1 MKEVDTNNKDERIR
15 GLFDKNGQKRYA
27 GAVKGPAFTKKS
39 TVELDQQIQQ
49 AVQEAPQA
57 IDSQQV
63 PKESQA
69 GVKEYFEK
77 IGGTEKK

>member
-1 MKEVDTNNKDERIR
+1 
-15 GLFDKNGQKRYA
+15 LFDPRGKKSYG
-27 GAVKGPAFTKKS
+27 GAMKGPSFTKKS
-39 TVELDQQIQQ
+39 TVELGQEIQQ

-63 PKESQA
+63 PKEAQT

-77 IGGTEKK
+77 IGGTGKK